1 MNADTKR
8 SVNDI
13 LKNGYH
19 RMSDS
24 LGEGG
29 WPHLFKNGLGTW
41 GYYVLYGGDEVLH
54 PIEEIRAK
62 DNEAAINAF
71 KSLYNLDMF
80 ESWEVQKKSVTF
92 EYVTS
97 DRD

>member
-1 MNADTKR
+1 MNATTKMFA
-8 SVNDI
+8 NDI
-13 LKNGYH
+13 LRNGYH
-19 RMSDS
+19 RMSEA

-29 WPHLFKNGLGTW
+29 WGYLHQKGLGTW
-41 GYYVLYGGDEVLH
+41 GYYVLYGGDKVLH
-54 PIEEIRAK
+54 PIEEIRAR
-62 DNEAAINAF
+62 DNDAAINAF
-71 KSLYNLDMF
+71 KSLYHLNMF